1 LSKSCLIHNHTNNNT
16 QATRSLFSIP
26 KQQKQNNNDHH
37 QTMINTQEIEV
48 KITLLSKADYDK
60 FEQHMGEPKAII
72 EQENI
77 FFDGSKQEITKPR
90 SMIRLR
96 FFKDAQG
103 NEKCV
108 LTHKGK
114 ANISQ
119 GISSVEEQEESVDA
133 NDARAA
139 VKDPSL
145 MKQWKGELMDMIRD
159 TYKIEEYV
167 CLGGF
172 KNLRKKY
179 DWEGYVL
186 EFDQVTY
193 PFGMNYEIEV
203 ETADAAIL
211 KPKLTQ
217 LLDSLNI
224 QYQDSKR
231 SKFANFF
238 SGSIAL

>member
-1 LSKSCLIHNHTNNNT
+1 
-16 QATRSLFSIP
+16 
-26 KQQKQNNNDHH
+26 
-37 QTMINTQEIEV
+37 MINTQEIEV

-172 KNLRKKY
+172 KNLRKK
-179 DWEGYVL
+179 V
-186 EFDQVTY
+186 
-193 PFGMNYEIEV
+193 
-203 ETADAAIL
+203 
-211 KPKLTQ
+211 
-217 LLDSLNI
+217 
-224 QYQDSKR
+224 
-231 SKFANFF
+231 
-238 SGSIAL
+238 